1 MPTFLFLTAIS
12 LLVTASV
19 LLETVPKANSSAE
32 GIKHLLPAMSA
43 CTLSWPTD
51 NADVHFLLLP
61 AHKAILEKASGVF
74 ERMFRFDEANAKAAA
89 TAAAAAGTDPSEEIK
104 PVEVTDVEVGT
115 FKAMLAFIYADDLSG
130 LNGDNAIS
138 VLYAAD
144 KYNLPKLVKAC
155 LNFPIPELRNVFF
168 AFDWARFLGKKALR
182 WADEKCRQNGKE
194 LSAKNRRNMLG
205 TALFKIRFPLIPQ
218 KDFTENIV
226 PSGVLEEDEQAG
238 VYQYHSHP
246 NAGLPELSQ
255 LQFPTNGRALT
266 GLTLQN
272 RWDSASAAWHEKLA
286 LSEPARL
293 IVQHNGWRG
302 WRSVFAEWPIPKRNS
317 GTFYYE
323 VTILEKGSGIDG
335 IYIGLATEQIPLGT
349 PVGWS
354 KGTYS
359 YNSHGNFWGHEV
371 KGCHHY
377 NGRPFIGDGPS
388 FGAGGV
394 IGCGV
399 NLATGQIIYTING
412 YRLETAGLRVDSA
425 AELYPCISLYAP
437 GTKIEANFGPNFEF
451 NLAKAFRS
459 TKELVG
465 KMVKQTEEWKRITK
479 LELENKALRAE
490 LAHQKLLIAH
500 KALQTKMEEYQ
511 NKQQQAIDELTE
523 KLKVSIDQFS
533 LMQSDQK
540 ALLRRLNGL
549 EKKQAANSEQQKA
562 DQKALLAY

>member
-1 MPTFLFLTAIS
+1 
-12 LLVTASV
+12 
-19 LLETVPKANSSAE
+19 
-32 GIKHLLPAMSA
+32 
-43 CTLSWPTD
+43 
-51 NADVHFLLLP
+51 
-61 AHKAILEKASGVF
+61 
-74 ERMFRFDEANAKAAA
+74 
-89 TAAAAAGTDPSEEIK
+89 
-104 PVEVTDVEVGT
+104 
-115 FKAMLAFIYADDLSG
+115 
-130 LNGDNAIS
+130 
-138 VLYAAD
+138 
-144 KYNLPKLVKAC
+144 
-155 LNFPIPELRNVFF
+155 
-168 AFDWARFLGKKALR
+168 
-182 WADEKCRQNGKE
+182 
-194 LSAKNRRNMLG
+194 MLG

-246 NAGLPELSQ
+246 IADQPELSQLQFPTNGRALTAVPSNASKNCAIFDFRFLQIDQQLLCEILDRDELWISEEIAIWNAALRWADEKCRQNGKEPSAKNRRKMLGTALFKIRFPLIPQKDFTENIVPSGVLEEDEQAGVYQYHSHPIADQPELSQ

-377 NGRPFIGDGPS
+377 NVRPFIIDGPS

-459 TKELVG
+459 K
-465 KMVKQTEEWKRITK
+465 KRGD
-479 LELENKALRAE
+479 L
-490 LAHQKLLIAH
+490 
-500 KALQTKMEEYQ
+500 
-511 NKQQQAIDELTE
+511 
-523 KLKVSIDQFS
+523 
-533 LMQSDQK
+533 
-540 ALLRRLNGL
+540 
-549 EKKQAANSEQQKA
+549 
-562 DQKALLAY
+562 